1 MFYNA
6 LVYDVNVADDGYLYT
21 GSTPPL
27 VLGMSVHATCLVTA
41 VQYYLQHI
49 IVMKGDP

>member
-1 MFYNA
+1 MFYSA

-21 GSTPPL
+21 GSMPPL
-27 VLGMSVHATCLVTA
+27 VLGMSLHVTCLVTA

-49 IVMKGDP
+49 IVMKEDP